1 MYEETKE
8 LLQQFSDK
16 LNDLVNEKG
25 YFYASEAYDILNE
38 LLGINPEVNTFK
50 TDIGYVN
57 IDEKEVLSW
66 QQ

>member
-8 LLQQFSDK
+8 LLQQASNK

-25 YFYASEAYDILNE
+25 YFTEREAHDILNE
-38 LLGINPEVNTFK
+38 VLGINPEVNTFE

-57 IDEKEVLSW
+57 IDEKEVLLW
-66 QQ
+66 QR